1 MSRERKIAIIS
12 VLLVPEAESES
23 DEELEDE
30 IWSELEDTAI
40 PWSEGVIKVTVLTVS

>member
-1 MSRERKIAIIS
+1 MKRKIAIIS

-23 DEELEDE
+23 DEELEEE

-40 PWSEGVIKVTVLTVS
+40 PWSERVIKVTVLRVS